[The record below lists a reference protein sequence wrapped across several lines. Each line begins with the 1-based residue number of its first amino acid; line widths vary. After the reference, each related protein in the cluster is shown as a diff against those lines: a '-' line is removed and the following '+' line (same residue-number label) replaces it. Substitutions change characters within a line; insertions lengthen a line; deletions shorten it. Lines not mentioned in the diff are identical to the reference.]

1 MDDQNKFN
9 VHYQMLV
16 YQGSH
21 NTVTL
26 YLSQHKI
33 LRLVGEQPTR
43 RRQLAYTDYGSRQKT
58 ILLAAHARLK

>member
-16 YQGSH
+16 HQGSH
-21 NTVTL
+21 NTVAL

-33 LRLVGEQPTR
+33 LRPVGEQPTR
-43 RRQLAYTDYGSRQKT
+43 RQLAYTNYGSRQKT
-58 ILLAAHARLK
+58 ILLAAYARLK

>member
-16 YQGSH
+16 HQGSH
-21 NTVTL
+21 NTVTFIFESA
-26 YLSQHKI
+26 Y
-33 LRLVGEQPTR
+33 GEQPTR
-43 RRQLAYTDYGSRQKT
+43 RRQLAYTNYGSRQKT